1 MENASKA
8 LIIVGAVLIAILLI
22 GFGVMI
28 MNNST
33 SQVNPDV
40 LNSQAAQAHNSQF
53 TNYTGDKMKA
63 SQVKALMNNV
73 ITNNVTG
80 KTADTPQQIYV
91 KYGAVNGTTVN
102 TATFM
107 DPSAVSSAVRNGY
120 TYTVKIENQQAVDIE
135 TVDASLGAEPADS
148 NHKSECYYSNGYIR
162 IITITENLRSAT

>member
-63 SQVKALMNNV
+63 SQVKALMNNI

-80 KTADTPQQIYV
+80 KTADTPQKIYV
-91 KYGAVNGTTVN
+91 KYR
-102 TATFM
+102 ATGSSSSDAAFM
-107 DPSAVSSAVRNGY
+107 DPSAVSAAVRNGY
-120 TYTVKIENQQAVDIE
+120 TYNVSIENQKAVSVDEIE
-135 TVDASLGAEPADS
+135 DLNVNEPDKDKDAS
-148 NHKSECYYSNGYIR
+148 YYSNGYVR
-162 IITITENLRSAT
+162 IITVLENSRTNS

>member
-63 SQVKALMNNV
+63 SQVKSLMNNV

-91 KYGAVNGTTVN
+91 KYGALNNGVS
-102 TATFM
+102 TAGSEAFV
-107 DPSAVSSAVRNGY
+107 DPSEVSAKVRNGY
-120 TYTVKIENQQAVDIE
+120 TYTVKIANQQSVDIE
-135 TVDASLGAEPADS
+135 SVDVTLAAEPAKDKEAS
-148 NHKSECYYSNGYIR
+148 YYSNGYIR
-162 IITITENLRSAT
+162 IITITENPRTN